1 MKALNWT
8 KKVWQC
14 VTGLTVLLVLS
25 GCEVPV
31 PNSVQHGYRGT
42 GMLQVYNTRLLAN
55 KVDANVAPVA
65 LPQAPSEGPK
75 ASQTYK
81 NVQVLGNL
89 SAAQFNRLMV
99 SMTAWVSPNDGGCI
113 YCHNPA
119 NFADDEKYTKV
130 VARRML
136 QMTQYINTEWKPHV
150 AETGVT
156 CYTCHR
162 GQPVP
167 SAVWFTKNHQPNGS
181 NFLGDKAGQNEPSA
195 AVDLASLPND
205 PFTPFLLQAKDI
217 RMNGPTPLQSG
228 NRHSTKQTEW
238 TYGLMTHM
246 STSLGVNC
254 TYCHNSRSFQSWE
267 NSPPQRVTAWHGIR
281 MARDLN
287 VNYLESLTPVFPDHR
302 KGELGDA
309 PKLNCNTCHQGAYKP
324 LFGAPMAKDF
334 PELSAPASGKP
345 AQVAAK

>member
-1 MKALNWT
+1 MKSMNWT
-8 KKVWQC
+8 HRLWQC
-14 VTGLTVLLVLS
+14 AVGLLAVLLLS
-25 GCEVPV
+25 GCELPV

-42 GMLQVYNTRLLAN
+42 GMVQVYNTRLLAA
-55 KVDANVAPVA
+55 KVDANVPPVA
-65 LPQAPSEGPK
+65 IPQAPGEDPK

-81 NVQVLGNL
+81 NVKVLGNL
-89 SAAQFNRLMV
+89 STAQFNRLMV
-99 SMTAWVSPNDGGCI
+99 SMSAWVAPNNGGCV

-136 QMTQYINTEWKPHV
+136 QMTQYINSEWKPHV

-167 SAVWFTKNHQPNGS
+167 SAIWFTQSHEPQGS
-181 NFLGDKAGQNEPSA
+181 NFLGDKAGQNEPA
-195 AVDLASLPND
+195 AVVNLSSLPND

-217 RMNGPTPLQSG
+217 RMNGPTPLPSG

-267 NSPPQRVTAWHGIR
+267 DAPPQRVTAWHGIR

-287 VNYLESLTPVFPDHR
+287 VNYMEPLTPVFPDNR
-302 KGELGDA
+302 KGELGDVA
-309 PKLNCNTCHQGAYKP
+309 KLNCNTCHQGAYKP

-334 PELSAPASGKP
+334 PELSPPSSGKP
-345 AQVAAK
+345 PQVASK